1 MAESMKGLKRT
12 HRCTEVSNKNVG
24 ESVTVMGWVQKSRN
38 KGGIIFVDLRDRSG
52 LLQIIFEE
60 DKCGAESFAKAEKL
74 RSEFVVAITGN
85 VALRAGGINKNLAT
99 GDIEIIA
106 KDIRILSEA
115 ETPPF
120 PIEENSKTKEEIRLK
135 YRTLDLR
142 RPDLQRNLILR
153 SKVVSIIRNFLSEE
167 GFLEIETPI
176 LNKSTPEGAR
186 DYLVPSRV
194 HPGSFYALPQSPQIF
209 KQLLMASGYDRYY
222 QVAKCFRDEDLRADR
237 QPEFTQIDME
247 LSFVDIDD
255 VLDVNERLLAR
266 VFKEAI
272 GVDVPL
278 PIQRMTW
285 AEAMER
291 FGSDKPDIRFGMEL
305 KNVTDVVKGCGFGV
319 FTGAIENGGSVRGI
333 NVKGQGAM
341 PRKKIDAL
349 VDFAKGYGAKGLAYI
364 AIGEDGTIKSS
375 FAKFMTDEEMNNLVA
390 ALDGESGD
398 LLLFAA
404 DRDKIVFS
412 VLGALR
418 CEMAS
423 QLELVSKDDYR
434 FLWVTEFPVF
444 EWSDDE
450 ERYQAM
456 HHPFTMP
463 MEEDLE
469 MLEQSLAE
477 MESGKAFTESKESG
491 MSKARA
497 KAYDIVLN
505 GVELGGGSVRIHQD
519 DIQEKMFKLLGI
531 SEEDANDR
539 FGFMLTAFK
548 YGVPPHAGLAF
559 GLDRMIM
566 LMTGAESIRDVI
578 AFPKIK
584 DASCLLSDAPS
595 SVDKK
600 QLEELCI
607 EVKVPEE

>member
-1 MAESMKGLKRT
+1 MAESMQGLKRT
-12 HRCTEVSNKNVG
+12 HRCTEVSNKNVD
-24 ESVTVMGWVQKSRN
+24 ETVTVMGWVQKSRN

-52 LLQIIFEE
+52 ILQVIFEE
-60 DKCGAESFAKAEKL
+60 DKCGSEAFAKAEKL

-85 VALRAGGINKNLAT
+85 VSLRAGGVNKNLAT
-99 GDIEIIA
+99 GDIEVIA
-106 KDIRILSEA
+106 KNIRILSEA

-135 YRTLDLR
+135 YRPLDLR

-153 SKVVSIIRNFLSEE
+153 SKVVSEIRNFLSEE

-194 HPGSFYALPQSPQIF
+194 HPGTFYALPQSPQIF

-247 LSFVDIDD
+247 LSFVDVED

-266 VFKEAI
+266 VFKNCL

-278 PIQRMTW
+278 PLQRMTW

-291 FGSDKPDIRFGMEL
+291 FGSDKPDLRFGMEL
-305 KNVTDVVKGCGFGV
+305 KNVTDIVKNCGFGV

-333 NVKGQGAM
+333 NVEGQGAM

-364 AIGEDGTIKSS
+364 CINEDGTYKSS
-375 FAKFMTDEEMNNLVA
+375 FSKFMTEEEMA
-390 ALDGESGD
+390 ALVSALAGKPGD

-418 CEMAS
+418 CEMAE
-423 QLELVSKDDYR
+423 QLGLLDPKEYR

-444 EWSDDE
+444 EWSDEE
-450 ERYQAM
+450 ERYKAM

-463 MEEDLE
+463 MDEDLE
-469 MLEQSLAE
+469 LLDTDM
-477 MESGKAFTESKESG
+477 G
-491 MSKARA
+491 KARA

-519 DIQEKMFKLLGI
+519 DVQEKMFKLLGFT
-531 SEEDANDR
+531 EEEAHDR
-539 FGFMLTAFK
+539 FGFLLDAFK

-566 LMTGAESIRDVI
+566 LMTGADSIRDVI

-584 DASCLLSDAPS
+584 DASCLMSNAPDV
-595 SVDKK
+595 VDEK
-600 QLEELCI
+600 QLEELCL
-607 EVKVPEE
+607 KVEIPEKE